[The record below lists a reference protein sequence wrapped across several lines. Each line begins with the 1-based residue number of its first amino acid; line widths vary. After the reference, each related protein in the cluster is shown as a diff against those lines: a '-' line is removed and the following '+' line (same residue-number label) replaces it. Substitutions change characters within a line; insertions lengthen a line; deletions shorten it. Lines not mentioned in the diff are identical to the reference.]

1 MPRYLKAIQIRLT
14 RLENDPQKYARKAAE
29 IDKLWKKYQQTQK
42 AEQKWIL
49 EELRVSLF
57 APELKT
63 AYPVSV
69 QRVERMFG

>member
-29 IDKLWKKYQQTQK
+29 IDKLWKKYQQTK
-42 AEQKWIL
+42 MDT
-49 EELRVSLF
+49 RVSLF